1 MSRPFSHLDP
11 GTAEDLW
18 QDELRRRPI
27 EALDDDI
34 DLLVVVA
41 AHPDD
46 ETLGAAGLMS
56 RVAGR
61 GIPVIVVVATDGE
74 GSHPTSPTSTPE
86 ELAERRRIETARAVS
101 VVAPGSDIHFLG
113 LPDGQLDQRVAD
125 LRHALAAIV
134 ETADASP
141 ERTLVAAPWSGDG
154 HRDHRITAEAC
165 AAVCAE
171 RGMSIIGYPIWAWHW
186 GRPEDLPWARS
197 RAVRL
202 DEREAA
208 AKRRA
213 IACHATQIAPLSP
226 QPGDET
232 LLHARMVSHFERD
245 VEVFLLG
252 EEPPAERGASSL
264 DTAYFDA
271 FYARNGDDPWGF
283 ESRWYEERKREIL
296 LASLPERSLGAV
308 LEVGC
313 STGILTERLAARAD
327 SILAMD
333 AAQAAV
339 SRAQERV
346 GADPRATVRVGA
358 APGDWPEGEFDTIVL
373 SEVGY
378 YLSSSDLRTLRDRIA
393 RSLTDEGCVVA
404 CHWRRP
410 VRDYPL
416 SGDEVHE
423 ILSEQST
430 WQTLASHRERDFVLE
445 VFAPAARKSVA
456 QREGLA

>member
-11 GTAEDLW
+11 GTAEEHW

-27 EALDDDI
+27 ELLDDDI

-56 RVAGR
+56 RTAGR
-61 GIPVIVVVATDGE
+61 GIPVIVVIATDGE
-74 GSHPTSPTSTPE
+74 GSHPASPTSSPE
-86 ELAERRRIETARAVS
+86 DLAERRRIETARAVS
-101 VVAPGSDIHFLG
+101 IVAPGSDIHFLG
-113 LPDGQLDQRVAD
+113 LPDGQLEQRSGN
-125 LRHALAAIV
+125 LRDALAGIV
-134 ETADASP
+134 EGASAAP
-141 ERTLVAAPWSGDG
+141 DRMLVVAPWSGDG

-165 AAVCAE
+165 DAVCDP
-171 RGMSIIGYPIWAWHW
+171 RGIRRAHYPIWAWHW
-186 GRPEDLPWARS
+186 GTADDLPWALS

-202 DEREAA
+202 DGWETA

-213 IACHATQIAPLSP
+213 IASHTTQIAPLSD

-245 VEVFLLG
+245 VEVFVLG
-252 EEPPAERGASSL
+252 EERLAERDKGSL
-264 DTAYFDA
+264 DAAYFDA

-296 LASLPERSLGAV
+296 LASLPDRSLGAV

-313 STGILTERLAARAD
+313 ATGVLTERLAARAD
-327 SILAMD
+327 SVLAMD
-333 AAQAAV
+333 AAHAAV
-339 SRAQERV
+339 RRAQERV
-346 GADPRATVRVGA
+346 GTDPRVTVRVGA

-378 YLSSSDLRTLRDRIA
+378 YLSSADLRNLRERVA
-393 RSLTDEGCVVA
+393 GSLTDQGCVVA
-404 CHWRRP
+404 CHWRHP

-416 SGDEVHE
+416 SGDDVHD
-423 ILSEQST
+423 ILSEDPS
-430 WQTLASHRERDFVLE
+430 WRTLVSHREHDFRLE
-445 VFAPAARKSVA
+445 VFAPAARESVA